1 MFSNMFPMC
10 CCASSKGDGPAEV
23 VIEAEGVMQKEKTE
37 EKDPKTSRLW
47 IATANGDMPEVE
59 ELLAAGVDV
68 NAADPVSTPS
78 SRNIT
83 PLVRA
88 ARAGHVGVVRSLLQV
103 KDIDVNAYTTNEPI
117 PVRSRQAA
125 LHWACR
131 EGRTDVVSA
140 LLTHPNIDVNMKTQL
155 GYTALQVASQVGHAD
170 AVSVLVKDPRVDIK
184 FFWTSPSKVEMDAL
198 KVATFEGHDA
208 VARVLVNTGR
218 ADGPD
223 LSQKSVSVDGIT
235 TPVTMATLAGH
246 PAIARV
252 LLEAKGSPDIPD
264 EQGRTS
270 LGVALDT
277 NNTEIVLNLLCAG
290 ADASSC
296 FTRFH
301 EEQILGNAK
310 TLQKLYQS
318 QDYQKEKER
327 FPALHEAVLGNKM
340 PELTK
345 AIAAETAAGKYASDL
360 DDGGGFPALYW
371 AIELGYWEQVEVLL
385 SSGHSMPKDFASK
398 LLAGGFGPITK
409 APSEIPG
416 ERVFEVCRA
425 LLANDAA
432 ITADKVKAKG
442 AFKLL
447 QPFCASVPALQ
458 YFQKHT
464 ADFDWLRETCLHHS
478 NSIYVRVDAEVG
490 LEALKRAA
498 QVAKDENFGS
508 IRQDDPELLPL
519 LEYIANEETGQR
531 MAGNHEL
538 FAARSLALAGMCINK
553 VFMEDMR
560 ALLEPAFPK
569 AGIHPAPPKAFSRMY
584 NKLQNKLEHGDP
596 TIPKPRPM
604 KNVDI
609 NRLAVSVDDADDVDR
624 IYKAIKSKY
633 KILRVKNTHDPS
645 SEGYGAYRSLLVN
658 FAYEPGLSYRE
669 VFGLSPGYQD
679 FKNTAGASDQDSY
692 SASDA
697 TSQKWLDHV
706 KLMKPAFD
714 WLWGLQGLWRVARK
728 DGDRPFRIAA
738 EVQIILKPYM
748 RGRLLSHLMY
758 KISRCETGP
767 SEMARDFAR
776 GFQEDSPELIATRE
790 SVINIAGEVRA
801 AAAAAAAA
809 AAKNSK

>member
-10 CCASSKGDGPAEV
+10 CCTPSHGKAPEVVVAAESVTKTHAELGTLTPQLWTATESGDIAEV
-23 VIEAEGVMQKEKTE
+23 Q
-37 EKDPKTSRLW
+37 D
-47 IATANGDMPEVE
+47 
-59 ELLAAGVDV
+59 LLSASADV
-68 NAADPVSTPS
+68 NAADPESTPR

-83 PLVRA
+83 PLIRA
-88 ARAGHVGVVRSLLQV
+88 ARAGHVGVVRLLLQERN
-103 KDIDVNAYTTNEPI
+103 INVNAHTTNEPI

-131 EGRTDVVSA
+131 EGKTDVVAA
-140 LLTHPNIDVNMKTQL
+140 LLGHPDIDVNLKTQL
-155 GYTALQVASQVGHAD
+155 GYTALQIACQVGHSDVA
-170 AVSVLVKDPRVDIK
+170 SVLVKDPRVDIK
-184 FFWTSPSKVEMDAL
+184 FFWISPSNVEMDAL

-208 VARVLVNTGR
+208 VVKVLVNTGR

-223 LSQKSVSVDGIT
+223 LSQKSVSVEGVT

-264 EQGRTS
+264 AQGRTA

-296 FTRFH
+296 FSRFH
-301 EEQILGNAK
+301 EAQILGNARI
-310 TLQKLYQS
+310 LQKLFQS
-318 QDYQKEKER
+318 QDCDKQKEKL
-327 FPALHEAVLGNKM
+327 PALHAAVLGNKLK
-340 PELTK
+340 ELTK
-345 AIAAETAAGKYASDL
+345 AIAAETAAGRYASDL
-360 DDGGGFPALYW
+360 EDGGGFPALYW
-371 AIELGYWEQVEVLL
+371 AIELGYWEQVEALL
-385 SSGHSMPKDFASK
+385 TSGHSMPKGFVTK
-398 LLAGGFGPITK
+398 LLIGGFGSITK
-409 APSEIPG
+409 APSTVPG

-432 ITADKVKAKG
+432 VTSDKIKAKG

-464 ADFDWLRETCLHHS
+464 GDFDWLRETCLHHS
-478 NSIYVRVDAEVG
+478 SSIYVRVDAEVG
-490 LEALKRAA
+490 IETLRRVG
-498 QVAKDENFGS
+498 QVAREENFAS
-508 IRQDDPELLPL
+508 IRQDDPDLLPL

-560 ALLEPAFPK
+560 ALLEPEFPK

-584 NKLQNKLEHGDP
+584 NKLQNKEEHGDP

-609 NRLAVSVDDADDVDR
+609 NRLGVSVDDADEVDR
-624 IYKAIKSKY
+624 VFKAIKSKY

-645 SEGYGAYRSLLVN
+645 GDGYGAYRSLLVN
-658 FAYEPGLSYRE
+658 FVYEPGLTYRDI
-669 VFGLSPGYQD
+669 FGLSPGYQD
-679 FKNTAGASDQDSY
+679 SKNTGDDDTLCY

-697 TSQKWLDHV
+697 TSQRWLDHV
-706 KLMKPAFD
+706 KLMKPTFD
-714 WLWGLQGLWRVARK
+714 WLWGLEGLWRVARN
-728 DGDRPFRIAA
+728 DGSRPFRIAA

-776 GFQEDSPELIATRE
+776 GFQEDSPELVSTRE
-790 SVINIAGEVRA
+790 SVINIAAEARA
-801 AAAAAAAA
+801 AATN
-809 AAKNSK
+809 KKSSS